1 MTFVFFLQTPNLH
14 PNKKNTK
21 VKNKHF
27 IFIVL
32 NILKTTKDLKKK
44 IEKKKHIKIKKD
56 ENRKIK

>member
-1 MTFVFFLQTPNLH
+1 MAFVFFLQTPNLH

-44 IEKKKHIKIKKD
+44 IEKKKHIKIKK
-56 ENRKIK
+56 R